1 MDYLYYLFIIC
12 AFLAVVLALE
22 GVLMIWNTYRGPEA
36 RRIEQRLRSMA
47 GGEAGG
53 EASLLLRKRVLSE
66 MPAMQRLLQR
76 VPRVHLLDRMLQ
88 QAGSEMTVGSFFL
101 ISSAF
106 ALLGL
111 LLALVLR
118 LPLILVLA
126 VAAGFS
132 LLPLGR
138 LLANRA
144 KRLDKFEQQLP
155 DTLDLIAR
163 ALRAGH
169 SFPSGLEM
177 VAEEMPEP
185 TAGEFRTAFD
195 EINFGISVQEA
206 LLNLASRVPVN
217 DLSYFVVAVLIQRET
232 GGNLAELLDTLS
244 RLIRERFRLLLKVR
258 ALSAEGRM
266 SAWILSFMPFV
277 VAFLLYLVHRDFMA
291 VLWNDSVGFKM
302 MMFAIA
308 FMVVGIIWMWR
319 VIKIRV

>member
-36 RRIEQRLRSMA
+36 RRIEQRLRAMA

-66 MPAMQRLLQR
+66 MPAMQRLLQQ

-118 LPLILVLA
+118 LPLVLVLA

-144 KRLDKFEQQLP
+144 KRLGKFEQQLP

-244 RLIRERFRLLLKVR
+244 GLIRERFRLLLKVR

-266 SAWILSFMPFV
+266 SAWILSLMPFV

-291 VLWNDSVGFKM
+291 VLWNDAAGFRM
-302 MMFAIA
+302 MMFAVA

>member
-1 MDYLYYLFIIC
+1 MDYLYYLFVIC

-22 GVLMIWNTYRGPEA
+22 GVLLIWNTYRGPEA
-36 RRIEQRLRSMA
+36 KRIEQRLRAMA
-47 GGEAGG
+47 GGETGTNAT
-53 EASLLLRKRVLSE
+53 LLLRKRVLSE
-66 MPAMQRLLQR
+66 MPTMQRLLQQI
-76 VPRVHLLDRMLQ
+76 PRVHLLDRMLQ
-88 QAGSEMTVGSFFL
+88 QAGSEMTVGSFL
-101 ISSAF
+101 LTSSAF

-118 LPLILVLA
+118 LPLVLALA
-126 VAAGFS
+126 VAAGFF

-138 LLANRA
+138 LLGKRA
-144 KRLDKFEQQLP
+144 QRLEKFELQLP

-206 LLNLASRVPVN
+206 LINLASRVPVN

-232 GGNLAELLDTLS
+232 GGNLAELLDNLS

-291 VLWNDSVGFKM
+291 VLWNDTAGFKM
-302 MMFAIA
+302 MMFAIG